1 MKTTRCILILSL
13 SLPFGA
19 TGYSDI
25 DSFINEQKISNKK
38 ENDALREFTI
48 MNQQEYRKWKNL
60 QEKNYQEFKDDI
72 EQRWGEFIESSRKCW
87 VHYGKDRN
95 SRGIVDFERGVVKV
109 EVLGREED
117 ALNVLSS
124 KLSSAVK
131 DIITWKAEVQEDST
145 RREPLLHELIPLSG
159 KECDSSVDRFA
170 DIVTL
175 KADLMVTPQRKKI
188 TVQFE
193 LVPDHIRRRAR
204 RYFPLIEKYCLKYNL
219 SISHVMATVHTESL
233 FNPLA
238 RSSSNAL
245 GLMQLVPE
253 TGGKDAFEFVYKIEG
268 IPSPD
273 ILYDPEKNLELGCAY
288 IYLLKSRHF
297 GGVIDTNNNLYCSI
311 AGFNTGPGNV
321 AWAFTG
327 KRELES
333 AVKIINSFKSP
344 DIVYA
349 HLINNLPSYETR
361 AYLKKVVDLMRIY
374 K

>member
-1 MKTTRCILILSL
+1 MQTTRCILILSL

-124 KLSSAVK
+124 TLSSAVK
-131 DIITWKAEVQEDST
+131 VIITWKAEVQEDST

-245 GLMQLVPE
+245 G
-253 TGGKDAFEFVYKIEG
+253 
-268 IPSPD
+268 
-273 ILYDPEKNLELGCAY
+273 AY
-288 IYLLKSRHF
+288 AA
-297 GGVIDTNNNLYCSI
+297 CS
-311 AGFNTGPGNV
+311 GN
-321 AWAFTG
+321 WG
-327 KRELES
+327 
-333 AVKIINSFKSP
+333 
-344 DIVYA
+344 
-349 HLINNLPSYETR
+349 
-361 AYLKKVVDLMRIY
+361 
-374 K
+374 